1 MGRRGMIET
10 VGLGRTFDG
19 KVAVEDLNIKID
31 QGEVFG
37 LLGPN
42 GAGKTTTMRML
53 ACLIRQTSGTAY
65 VNGFEINKE
74 TDSER
79 IRAIVGVLPESPG
92 LYESLS
98 ATRNLDFFAQ
108 LYGVQKERRAQRI
121 EELLKMLD
129 LWDRREEP
137 IATYSKGMKQ
147 KIAIA
152 RAFVHDPQVVFLD
165 EPTAGLDPQASLT
178 VREFLIALKKEGHTV
193 FINSHHL
200 DEVERLCDRIAVMN
214 RTALAVGSPKEL
226 ARRYWGRT
234 TVIELTNH
242 ESSFTDIVRGFDFA
256 LNVRTDDGRILVDL
270 DDPEERNPVIVE
282 ALTKAGAKIEYVTE
296 LKRSLEDVYMKLI
309 GGGVR

>member
-1 MGRRGMIET
+1 MIEI

-19 KVAVEDLNIKID
+19 KAAVEDLNLRVEK
-31 QGEVFG
+31 GEVFG

-42 GAGKTTTMRML
+42 GAGKTTTIRML
-53 ACLIRQTSGTAY
+53 ACLIKQTSGTAF
-65 VNGFEINKE
+65 VNGLEIN
-74 TDSER
+74 TSSDSQK
-79 IRAIVGVLPESPG
+79 IRGIVGVLPESPG

-98 ATRNLDFFAQ
+98 ANRNLDFFAQ
-108 LYGVQKERRAQRI
+108 LYGVPKDKREKRI

-129 LWDRREEP
+129 LWDRRDEP
-137 IATYSKGMKQ
+137 VATYSKGMKQ

-178 VREFLIALKKEGHTV
+178 VREFLVALKKEGRTV

-214 RTALAVGSPKEL
+214 RTALAIGSPKDL

-234 TVIELTNH
+234 TVVELAAVDP
-242 ESSFTDIVRGFDFA
+242 SYVDIVRGLDFA
-256 LNVRTDDGRILVDL
+256 SNVRIDDGRILVDL
-270 DDPEERNPVIVE
+270 DDPEIRNPVIVE
-282 ALTKAGAKIEYVTE
+282 RLTRAGAKIEYVTE

-309 GGGVR
+309 GGGNR

>member
-1 MGRRGMIET
+1 MIEI

-19 KVAVEDLNIKID
+19 KAAVEDLNLKVEK
-31 QGEVFG
+31 GEVFG

-42 GAGKTTTMRML
+42 GAGKTTTIRML
-53 ACLIRQTSGTAY
+53 ACLIKQTSGTAF
-65 VNGFEINKE
+65 VNGLEIN
-74 TDSER
+74 TSSDSQK
-79 IRAIVGVLPESPG
+79 IRGIVGVLPESPG

-98 ATRNLDFFAQ
+98 ANRNLDFFAQ
-108 LYGVQKERRAQRI
+108 LYGVPKDKREKRI

-129 LWDRREEP
+129 LWDRRDEP
-137 IATYSKGMKQ
+137 VATYSKGMKQ

-178 VREFLIALKKEGHTV
+178 VREFLVALKKEGRTV

-214 RTALAVGSPKEL
+214 RTALAIGSPKDL

-234 TVIELTNH
+234 TVVELAAVDPAYV
-242 ESSFTDIVRGFDFA
+242 DIVRGLDFA
-256 LNVRTDDGRILVDL
+256 SNVRVDDGRILVDL
-270 DDPEERNPVIVE
+270 DDPEIRNPVIVE
-282 ALTKAGAKIEYVTE
+282 RLTRAGAKIEYVTE

-309 GGGVR
+309 GGGNR

>member
-1 MGRRGMIET
+1 MIEI

-19 KVAVEDLNIKID
+19 KAAVEDLNLKVEK
-31 QGEVFG
+31 GEVFG

-42 GAGKTTTMRML
+42 GAGKTTTIRML
-53 ACLIRQTSGTAY
+53 TCLIKQTSGTAF
-65 VNGFEINKE
+65 VNGLEIN
-74 TDSER
+74 TSSDSQK
-79 IRAIVGVLPESPG
+79 IRGMVGVLPESPG

-98 ATRNLDFFAQ
+98 ANRNLDFFAQ
-108 LYGVQKERRAQRI
+108 LYGVPKDKREKRI

-129 LWDRREEP
+129 LWDRRDEP
-137 IATYSKGMKQ
+137 VATYSKGMKQ

-178 VREFLIALKKEGHTV
+178 VREFLVALKKEGRTV

-214 RTALAVGSPKEL
+214 RTALAIGSPKDL

-234 TVIELTNH
+234 TVVELAVPDPRYV
-242 ESSFTDIVRGFDFA
+242 DIVRGLDFA
-256 LNVRTDDGRILVDL
+256 SNVRVDEGRILVDL
-270 DDPEERNPVIVE
+270 DDPGIRNPVIVE
-282 ALTKAGAKIEYVTE
+282 ELTRAGAKIEYVTE

-309 GGGVR
+309 GGENR

>member
-1 MGRRGMIET
+1 MIET

-19 KVAVEDLNIKID
+19 KVAVEDLNLKVE

-42 GAGKTTTMRML
+42 GAGKTTTIRML
-53 ACLIRQTSGTAY
+53 ACLIKQTSGTAF

-74 TDSER
+74 VESQK
-79 IRAIVGVLPESPG
+79 IRGIVGVLPESPG

-98 ATRNLDFFAQ
+98 ANKNLDFFAQ
-108 LYGVQKERRAQRI
+108 LYGVPKDRREKRI

-178 VREFLIALKKEGHTV
+178 VREFLVALKKEGRTV

-214 RTALAVGSPKEL
+214 RTALAIGSPKEL

-234 TVIELTNH
+234 TVIELA
-242 ESSFTDIVRGFDFA
+242 SPDASYVDIVRGLEFA
-256 LNVRTDDGRILVDL
+256 SNVRVDDGRILVDL
-270 DDPEERNPVIVE
+270 DDPETRNPVIVE
-282 ALTKAGAKIEYVTE
+282 RLARAGAKIEYVTE

-309 GGGVR
+309 GGGSR

>member
-1 MGRRGMIET
+1 MIEI

-19 KVAVEDLNIKID
+19 KAAVEDLNLKVEK
-31 QGEVFG
+31 GEVFG

-42 GAGKTTTMRML
+42 GAGKTTTIRML
-53 ACLIRQTSGTAY
+53 ACLIKQTSGTAF
-65 VNGFEINKE
+65 VNGLEIN
-74 TDSER
+74 TSSDSQR
-79 IRAIVGVLPESPG
+79 IRGIVGVLPESPG

-98 ATRNLDFFAQ
+98 ANRNLDFFAQ
-108 LYGVQKERRAQRI
+108 LYGVPKDKREERI

-129 LWDRREEP
+129 LWDRRDEP
-137 IATYSKGMKQ
+137 VATYSKGMKQ

-178 VREFLIALKKEGHTV
+178 VREFLVALKKEGRTV

-214 RTALAVGSPKEL
+214 RTALAIGSPKDL

-234 TVIELTNH
+234 TVVELAAVDPAYV
-242 ESSFTDIVRGFDFA
+242 DIVRGLDFA
-256 LNVRTDDGRILVDL
+256 SNVRVDDGRILVDL
-270 DDPEERNPVIVE
+270 DDPEIRNPVIVE
-282 ALTKAGAKIEYVTE
+282 RLTRAGAKIEYVTE

-309 GGGVR
+309 GGGNR

>member
-1 MGRRGMIET
+1 MIET

-19 KVAVEDLNIKID
+19 KVAVEDLNLKVE

-42 GAGKTTTMRML
+42 GAGKTTTIRML
-53 ACLIRQTSGTAY
+53 ACLIKQTSGTAF

-74 TDSER
+74 VESQK
-79 IRAIVGVLPESPG
+79 IRGIVGVLPESPG

-98 ATRNLDFFAQ
+98 ANKNLDFFAQ
-108 LYGVQKERRAQRI
+108 LYGVPKDRREKRI

-178 VREFLIALKKEGHTV
+178 VREFLVALKKEGRTV

-214 RTALAVGSPKEL
+214 RTALAIGSPKEL
-226 ARRYWGRT
+226 TRRYWGRT
-234 TVIELTNH
+234 TVIELASPDT
-242 ESSFTDIVRGFDFA
+242 SYVDIVRGLEFA
-256 LNVRTDDGRILVDL
+256 SNVRVDDGRILVDL
-270 DDPEERNPVIVE
+270 DDPETRNPVIVE
-282 ALTKAGAKIEYVTE
+282 RLARAGAKIEYVTE

-309 GGGVR
+309 GGGSR

>member
-1 MGRRGMIET
+1 MIEI

-19 KVAVEDLNIKID
+19 KAAVEDLNLKVEE
-31 QGEVFG
+31 GEVFG

-42 GAGKTTTMRML
+42 GAGKTTTIRML
-53 ACLIRQTSGTAY
+53 ACLIKQTSGTAF
-65 VNGFEINKE
+65 VNGLEIN
-74 TDSER
+74 TSSDSQK
-79 IRAIVGVLPESPG
+79 IRGIVGVLPESPG

-98 ATRNLDFFAQ
+98 ANRNLDFFAQ
-108 LYGVQKERRAQRI
+108 LYGVPKDKREKRI

-129 LWDRREEP
+129 LWDRRDEP
-137 IATYSKGMKQ
+137 VATYSKGMKQ

-178 VREFLIALKKEGHTV
+178 VREFLVALKKEGRTV

-214 RTALAVGSPKEL
+214 RTALAIGSPKDL

-234 TVIELTNH
+234 TVVELAAADPAYV
-242 ESSFTDIVRGFDFA
+242 DIVRGLDFA
-256 LNVRTDDGRILVDL
+256 SNVRVDDGRILVDL
-270 DDPEERNPVIVE
+270 DDPEIRNPVIVE
-282 ALTKAGAKIEYVTE
+282 RLTRAGAKIEYVTE

-309 GGGVR
+309 GGGNR

>member
-1 MGRRGMIET
+1 MIEII
-10 VGLGRTFDG
+10 GLGRTFDG
-19 KVAVEDLNIKID
+19 KAAVEDLNLTVEK
-31 QGEVFG
+31 GEVFG

-42 GAGKTTTMRML
+42 GAGKTTTIRML
-53 ACLIRQTSGTAY
+53 TCLIKQTSGTAF
-65 VNGFEINKE
+65 VNGLEIN
-74 TDSER
+74 TSSDSQK
-79 IRAIVGVLPESPG
+79 IRGIVGVLPESPG

-98 ATRNLDFFAQ
+98 ANRNLDFFAQ
-108 LYGVQKERRAQRI
+108 LYGVPKDKREKRI

-129 LWDRREEP
+129 LWDRRDEP
-137 IATYSKGMKQ
+137 VATYSKGMKQ

-178 VREFLIALKKEGHTV
+178 VREFLVALKKEGRTV

-214 RTALAVGSPKEL
+214 RTALAIGSPKDL

-234 TVIELTNH
+234 TVIELAAPDH
-242 ESSFTDIVRGFDFA
+242 SFVDIVRGLEFA
-256 LNVRTDDGRILVDL
+256 SNVRVDDGRILVDL
-270 DDPEERNPVIVE
+270 DDPEIRNPVIVE
-282 ALTKAGAKIEYVTE
+282 RLTRAGAKIEYVTE

-309 GGGVR
+309 GGGSR

>member
-1 MGRRGMIET
+1 MIEI

-19 KVAVEDLNIKID
+19 KAAVEDLNLKVEK
-31 QGEVFG
+31 GEVFG

-42 GAGKTTTMRML
+42 GAGKTTTIRML
-53 ACLIRQTSGTAY
+53 ACLIKQTSGTAF
-65 VNGFEINKE
+65 VNGLEIN
-74 TDSER
+74 TSSDSQR
-79 IRAIVGVLPESPG
+79 IRGIVGVLPESPG

-98 ATRNLDFFAQ
+98 ANRNLDFFAQ
-108 LYGVQKERRAQRI
+108 LYGVPKDKREERI

-129 LWDRREEP
+129 LWDRRDEP
-137 IATYSKGMKQ
+137 VATYSKGMKQ

-178 VREFLIALKKEGHTV
+178 VREFLVALKKEGRTV

-214 RTALAVGSPKEL
+214 RTALAIGSPKDL

-234 TVIELTNH
+234 TVVELAAVDPAYV
-242 ESSFTDIVRGFDFA
+242 DIVRGLDFA
-256 LNVRTDDGRILVDL
+256 SNVRIDDGRILVDL
-270 DDPEERNPVIVE
+270 DDPEIRNPVIVE
-282 ALTKAGAKIEYVTE
+282 RLTRAGAKIEYVTE

-309 GGGVR
+309 GGGKR

>member
-1 MGRRGMIET
+1 MIEI

-19 KVAVEDLNIKID
+19 KAAVEDLNLKVEE
-31 QGEVFG
+31 GEVFG

-42 GAGKTTTMRML
+42 GAGKTTTIRML
-53 ACLIRQTSGTAY
+53 ACLIKQTSGTAF
-65 VNGFEINKE
+65 VNGLEIN
-74 TDSER
+74 TSSDSQK
-79 IRAIVGVLPESPG
+79 IRGIVGVLPESPG

-98 ATRNLDFFAQ
+98 ANRNLDFFAQ
-108 LYGVQKERRAQRI
+108 LYGVPKDKREKRI

-129 LWDRREEP
+129 LWDRRDEP
-137 IATYSKGMKQ
+137 VATYSKGMKQ

-178 VREFLIALKKEGHTV
+178 VREFLVALKKEGRTV

-214 RTALAVGSPKEL
+214 RTALAIGSPKDL

-234 TVIELTNH
+234 TVVELAAVDPAYV
-242 ESSFTDIVRGFDFA
+242 DIVRGLDFA
-256 LNVRTDDGRILVDL
+256 SNVRVDDGRILVDL
-270 DDPEERNPVIVE
+270 DDPDIRNPVIVE
-282 ALTKAGAKIEYVTE
+282 RLTRAGAKIEYVTE

-309 GGGVR
+309 GGGNR

>member
-1 MGRRGMIET
+1 MIEII
-10 VGLGRTFDG
+10 GLGRTFDG
-19 KVAVEDLNIKID
+19 KAAVEDLNLKVEK
-31 QGEVFG
+31 GEVFG

-42 GAGKTTTMRML
+42 GAGKTTTIRML
-53 ACLIRQTSGTAY
+53 TCLIKQTSGTAF
-65 VNGFEINKE
+65 VNGLEIN
-74 TDSER
+74 TSSDSQK
-79 IRAIVGVLPESPG
+79 IRGIVGVLPESPG

-98 ATRNLDFFAQ
+98 ANRNLDFFAQ
-108 LYGVQKERRAQRI
+108 LYGVPKDKREKRI

-129 LWDRREEP
+129 LWDRRDEP
-137 IATYSKGMKQ
+137 VATYSKGMKQ

-178 VREFLIALKKEGHTV
+178 VREFLVALKKEGRTV

-214 RTALAVGSPKEL
+214 RTALAIGSPKDL

-234 TVIELTNH
+234 TVVELAVVDPAYV
-242 ESSFTDIVRGFDFA
+242 DIVRGLDFA
-256 LNVRTDDGRILVDL
+256 SNVRVDDGRILVDL
-270 DDPEERNPVIVE
+270 DDPEIRNPVIVE
-282 ALTKAGAKIEYVTE
+282 RLTRAGAKIEYVTE

-309 GGGVR
+309 GGGNR

>member
-1 MGRRGMIET
+1 MIEI

-19 KVAVEDLNIKID
+19 KAAVEDLNLKVEK
-31 QGEVFG
+31 GEVFG

-42 GAGKTTTMRML
+42 GAGKTTTIRML
-53 ACLIRQTSGTAY
+53 SCLIKQTSGTAF
-65 VNGFEINKE
+65 VNGLEIN
-74 TDSER
+74 TSSDSQK
-79 IRAIVGVLPESPG
+79 IRGIVGVLPESPG

-98 ATRNLDFFAQ
+98 ANRNLDFFAQ
-108 LYGVQKERRAQRI
+108 LYGVPKDKREKRI

-129 LWDRREEP
+129 LWDRRDEP
-137 IATYSKGMKQ
+137 VATYSKGMKQ

-178 VREFLIALKKEGHTV
+178 VREFLVALKKEGRTV

-214 RTALAVGSPKEL
+214 RTALAIGSPKDL

-234 TVIELTNH
+234 TVVELAAVDPAYV
-242 ESSFTDIVRGFDFA
+242 DIVRGLDFA
-256 LNVRTDDGRILVDL
+256 SNVRVDDGRILVDL
-270 DDPEERNPVIVE
+270 DDPEIRNPVIVE
-282 ALTKAGAKIEYVTE
+282 RLTRAGAKIQYVTE

-309 GGGVR
+309 GGGNR

>member
-1 MGRRGMIET
+1 MIEI

-19 KVAVEDLNIKID
+19 KAAVEDLNLKVEK
-31 QGEVFG
+31 GEVFG

-42 GAGKTTTMRML
+42 GAGKTTTIRML
-53 ACLIRQTSGTAY
+53 ACLIKQTSGTAF
-65 VNGFEINKE
+65 VNGLEIN
-74 TDSER
+74 TSSDSQK
-79 IRAIVGVLPESPG
+79 IRGIVGVLPESPG

-98 ATRNLDFFAQ
+98 AIRNLDFFAQ
-108 LYGVQKERRAQRI
+108 LYSVPKDRREKRI

-129 LWDRREEP
+129 LWDRRDEP
-137 IATYSKGMKQ
+137 VATYSKGMKQ

-178 VREFLIALKKEGHTV
+178 VREFLVALKREGRTV

-214 RTALAVGSPKEL
+214 RTALAIGSPKDL

-234 TVIELTNH
+234 TVLELATVDPAYV
-242 ESSFTDIVRGFDFA
+242 DIVRGLDFA
-256 LNVRTDDGRILVDL
+256 SNVRIDDGRILIDL
-270 DDPEERNPVIVE
+270 DDPEIRNPVIVE
-282 ALTKAGAKIEYVTE
+282 KLTRAGAKIEYVTE

-309 GGGVR
+309 GGGNR

>member
-1 MGRRGMIET
+1 MIEI

-19 KVAVEDLNIKID
+19 KAAVEDLNLTVEK
-31 QGEVFG
+31 GEVFG

-42 GAGKTTTMRML
+42 GAGKTTTIRML
-53 ACLIRQTSGTAY
+53 TCLIKQTSGTAF
-65 VNGFEINKE
+65 VNGLEIN
-74 TDSER
+74 TSSDSQK
-79 IRAIVGVLPESPG
+79 IRSIVGVLPESPG

-98 ATRNLDFFAQ
+98 ANRNLDFFAQ
-108 LYGVQKERRAQRI
+108 LYGVSKDKREKRI

-129 LWDRREEP
+129 LWDRRDEP
-137 IATYSKGMKQ
+137 VATYSKGMKQ

-178 VREFLIALKKEGHTV
+178 VREFLVALKKEGRTV

-214 RTALAVGSPKEL
+214 RTALAIGSPKDL

-234 TVIELTNH
+234 TVVELAVVEPAH
-242 ESSFTDIVRGFDFA
+242 VDIVRGLDFA
-256 LNVRTDDGRILVDL
+256 SNVRVDDGRILVDL
-270 DDPEERNPVIVE
+270 DDPEIRNPVIVE
-282 ALTKAGAKIEYVTE
+282 RLTRAGAKIEYVTE

-309 GGGVR
+309 GGGSR

>member
-1 MGRRGMIET
+1 MIET
-10 VGLGRTFDG
+10 VGLGRTFNG
-19 KVAVEDLNIKID
+19 RVAVEDLNLKIE

-53 ACLIRQTSGTAY
+53 ACLIKQTTGTAY

-74 TDSER
+74 NDAQR

-108 LYGVQKERRAQRI
+108 LYGVQKERRARRI
-121 EELLKMLD
+121 EELLRMLD
-129 LWDRREEP
+129 LWDRRDEP

-178 VREFLIALKKEGHTV
+178 VREFLIALKKEGRTV

-200 DEVERLCDRIAVMN
+200 DEVERLCGRIAVMN
-214 RTALAVGSPKEL
+214 GTALAVGSPRDL

-234 TVIELTNH
+234 TVIELAKQDP
-242 ESSFTDIVRGFDFA
+242 SFEDVVRGFDFA
-256 LNVRTDDGRILVDL
+256 LNVRTDDGKILVDL

-309 GGGVR
+309 GGGSR